1 MVWSTIESSLESVP
15 TPNIVNIGVFKNSLF
30 DVLLQVDGRLL
41 DEGQD
46 CCSFGTGCIIY
57 GCTVSERNGLIT
69 IKSSERWI
77 FIKEWECSGEGGASK
92 YLGRPGTVSVTDTLL
107 SSDSTCT
114 RSSAV
119 FPPEKIWISHSLK
132 IQMFLSPRKTCF
144 L

>member
-69 IKSSERWI
+69 IKSSGGVRAGGSREGWKRNTTNSYIRI
-77 FIKEWECSGEGGASK
+77 FLRNPYRTKEFFYIIDSKIVLTSG
-92 YLGRPGTVSVTDTLL
+92 TD
-107 SSDSTCT
+107 
-114 RSSAV
+114 
-119 FPPEKIWISHSLK
+119 
-132 IQMFLSPRKTCF
+132 
-144 L
+144 